1 MAEPNSEM
9 ERRMPDDHAIG
20 RTCPWCSAAAPE
32 AATQCPSCGAA
43 LAQRETIGDLVIP
56 GVTTIDPA
64 LQAIDGQPIH
74 LRGPSP
80 SQGLASGVMA
90 AAVLPGPLALA
101 ALGGLAAVGAAEY
114 LGAGHHGTDRPATAD
129 IGRPSEV
136 TLRALERLEG
146 GASGAATEPAAK
158 GAASDAAPVE
168 PVDPW
173 RDLPA
178 TPGPDPSPD
187 LPNDPEADP
196 A

>member
-1 MAEPNSEM
+1 MGDETVG
-9 ERRMPDDHAIG
+9 G
-20 RTCPWCSAAAPE
+20 RSCPWCSAAAPE

-80 SQGLASGVMA
+80 IQGLASGVMA

-114 LGAGHHGTDRPATAD
+114 LGAGHHGSERPATGD
-129 IGRPSEV
+129 IGQPSEV
-136 TLRALERLEG
+136 TLRALERLEA
-146 GASGAATEPAAK
+146 GASD
-158 GAASDAAPVE
+158 DAAAEQSAGDEASGPAPTDV
-168 PVDPW
+168 VDPW

-178 TPGPDPSPD
+178 TPEPDPWRD
-187 LPNDPEADP
+187 LPNDTEADP

>member
-1 MAEPNSEM
+1 
-9 ERRMPDDHAIG
+9 MPDDHGSG

-32 AATQCPSCGAA
+32 TASQCPSCGAA
-43 LAQRETIGDLVIP
+43 LAQRESIGDLAIP

-64 LQAIDGQPIH
+64 LQAIDGQPIR

-80 SQGLASGVMA
+80 SQSVASGMVA

-114 LGAGHHGTDRPATAD
+114 LGAGHHGRDRPATAD
-129 IGRPSEV
+129 IGQPSEV

-146 GASGAATEPAAK
+146 GTTDPDADETAGGQERSVADAVDPWQDQPAVPAT
-158 GAASDAAPVE
+158 
-168 PVDPW
+168 DPW

-178 TPGPDPSPD
+178 GPASDPWRD
-187 LPNDPEADP
+187 LPAD
-196 A
+196 AEGDQA